1 MQDDLTGSAVAWQ
14 GDGHHHPE
22 SAAIQR
28 DVTIGACRLIL
39 GDMRDVLPALQP
51 RAKLCLSDPPYRI
64 TSGGNSTGE
73 MGGCFAKDAYDNS
86 GELFDMVEW
95 SDMAPL
101 IHGAL
106 ADDADAI
113 IMASDREE
121 GAARAAFDAAGFGFH
136 RLLVWDKI
144 TATPNRWYMPNCE
157 FGLYLYKGRARRI
170 SDCASKALI
179 RCPQQDVSHLYLSA
193 DVPRDQRRAHA
204 TEKPVA
210 LMAHWM
216 GNSTDP
222 GDLVIDPFMGSGST
236 IVAAARTGRAAIGI
250 EKDPKWFDVACAR
263 VAEVSQSGR
272 GELPFNA
279 PVSDQQEALAL

>member
-1 MQDDLTGSAVAWQ
+1 MTG
-14 GDGHHHPE
+14 
-22 SAAIQR
+22 IQR
-28 DVTIGACRLIL
+28 DITIGSCRLIL
-39 GDMRDVLPALQP
+39 GDMRDVLPALQS

-95 SDMAPL
+95 ADMAPL
-101 IHGAL
+101 IYGAL

-121 GAARAAFDAAGFGFH
+121 GAARTAFDAAGFGFH

-170 SDCASKALI
+170 TDCSSKALI
-179 RCPQQDVSHLYLSA
+179 RCPQQDVSHLYLGA
-193 DVPRDQRRAHA
+193 YMPPDQRRPHA

-263 VAEVSQSGR
+263 VAEAAERSQMEMPVS
-272 GELPFNA
+272 A
-279 PVSDQQEALAL
+279 PVNAQQEALAL